1 MLSLSCA
8 DPWPEGSV
16 GLEEEVVTA
25 AAQAEQL
32 DENSGVCDA
41 NSSSSSGSSS
51 SSLSL
56 DDSLTSLQWLQEF
69 SILSASGGQHVSPSN
84 QHQHQNLFA
93 HQQLVGT
100 EAPASPLAG
109 DPASIGMP
117 LTPGKPTAAA
127 FCRVPSLSALPSLVA
142 HGHCPDEVD
151 YKTNPHVK
159 PPYSYATLICMAMQ
173 ASKKTKITL
182 SCIYKWITDNFCY
195 FRHAD
200 PTWQNSIRHN
210 LSLNKCFIKVP
221 RQKDEPGKGGF
232 WKIDP
237 QYAERLLSGAYKRR
251 RMPPVQINP
260 ALQARF
266 RMNSQPSLGGSNGF
280 TGSQTGGLTVSP
292 ESHQLLRE
300 FEEATGA
307 DQNWDPRLTEA
318 TMLGSWVSGKGSGG
332 HKRKHP
338 AGRRTGT
345 AKVPR
350 RSSSPLLS
358 MEDQKDLG
366 ILKGNFD
373 WDALLDSALNGE
385 LSLNEGGPLSPIP
398 CEEDLTVRG
407 THISPLEVPGGVA
420 DSHVLSETQRSSG
433 MDFDE
438 ETFLATE
445 FLQSPWP
452 EEEEAERP
460 DFLCSSTVNIDQ
472 LFDLGESLGGDI
484 SGKIES
490 LL

>member
-1 MLSLSCA
+1 MSLSCV
-8 DPWPEGSV
+8 DPWPAGSV

-25 AAQAEQL
+25 AAQAEEL
-32 DENSGVCDA
+32 DADSFSCSNDNNNNNSN
-41 NSSSSSGSSS
+41 NSSCCN
-51 SSLSL
+51 L

-69 SILSASGGQHVSPSN
+69 SILSANGPQQAPLSTHN
-84 QHQHQNLFA
+84 QPHLFG
-93 HQQLVGT
+93 HQQLGS

-127 FCRVPSLSALPSLVA
+127 YSRLQSLPGIVA

-151 YKTNPHVK
+151 YKTNAHIK

-237 QYAERLLSGAYKRR
+237 QYAERLLNGAYKKR
-251 RMPPVQINP
+251 RMPPVRINP
-260 ALQARF
+260 ALQNRL
-266 RMNSQPSLGGSNGF
+266 RV
-280 TGSQTGGLTVSP
+280 GSQLPPRGPYDPAGGQRGLCIDP
-292 ESHQLLRE
+292 ESQQLLRE

-307 DQNWDPRLTEA
+307 DQNWDPHLAEG
-318 TMLGSWVSGKGSGG
+318 TMLGSWPVGKGVGG
-332 HKRKHP
+332 HKRKQP
-338 AGRRTGT
+338 LGSRTGA
-345 AKVPR
+345 AKAPR

-358 MEDQKDLG
+358 ADEQKELG
-366 ILKGNFD
+366 PLKGNFD
-373 WDALLDSALNGE
+373 WDALLDSD
-385 LSLNEGGPLSPIP
+385 LSGDLCLDGGGMLSPIP
-398 CEEDLTVRG
+398 KEEDLTVRG
-407 THISPLEVPGGVA
+407 TQICPSEAPAGTA
-420 DSHVLSETQRSSG
+420 DVHVLAETKRNNEVS
-433 MDFDE
+433 DFDE
-438 ETFLATE
+438 ETFLATA

-452 EEEEAERP
+452 EEEEQGHN
-460 DFLCSSTVNIDQ
+460 DFLCSSTVSLDQ
-472 LFDLGESLGGDI
+472 LFDLGDSLGGDL
-484 SGKIES
+484 SARIET

>member
-1 MLSLSCA
+1 MLSMSCV
-8 DPWPEGSV
+8 DSWPGGSV

-25 AAQAEQL
+25 AAQAEDL
-32 DENSGVCDA
+32 D
-41 NSSSSSGSSS
+41 GSSLVYNNS
-51 SSLSL
+51 DNL

-69 SILSASGGQHVSPSN
+69 SIINVSGGQHVSTSS
-84 QHQHQNLFA
+84 QNPNHFFG
-93 HQQLVGT
+93 QQLGA

-127 FCRVPSLSALPSLVA
+127 FCRVPSLSALPSLVT

-151 YKTNPHVK
+151 YKTNPHIK

-237 QYAERLLSGAYKRR
+237 QYAERLLSGAYKKR

-260 ALQARF
+260 ALQSRL
-266 RMNSQPSLGGSNGF
+266 RMNLQPDLSVPTSV
-280 TGSQTGGLTVSP
+280 TGGLCVSP
-292 ESHQLLRE
+292 ESQQLLKE
-300 FEEATGA
+300 FEEATGV
-307 DQNWDPRLTEA
+307 DQNWDPRLAEA
-318 TMLGSWVSGKGSGG
+318 TMFGYWGSGKG
-332 HKRKHP
+332 HKRKQPYGH
-338 AGRRTGT
+338 RTGGN
-345 AKVPR
+345 KSLR
-350 RSSSPLLS
+350 RSSSPLLAT
-358 MEDQKDLG
+358 EEPTDLDS
-366 ILKGNFD
+366 LKSNFD

-398 CEEDLTVRG
+398 REEDLTIHGV
-407 THISPLEVPGGVA
+407 HISPLEGPA
-420 DSHVLSETQRSSG
+420 CTAESSVLIETQMSNNV
-433 MDFDE
+433 DFDK

-445 FLQSPWP
+445 FLQSPWA
-452 EEEEAERP
+452 EDEAGDRP
-460 DFLCSSTVNIDQ
+460 DFLCSSTVSLDQ
-472 LFDLGESLGGDI
+472 LFDLGDSLAVDMNC
-484 SGKIES
+484 KIES

>member
-1 MLSLSCA
+1 MLSMSCVNS
-8 DPWPEGSV
+8 WPDGSV

-25 AAQAEQL
+25 AAQAEDL
-32 DENSGVCDA
+32 DGSSLVS
-41 NSSSSSGSSS
+41 NSSSNSDN
-51 SSLSL
+51 L

-69 SILSASGGQHVSPSN
+69 SIINVSGGQHVSTSS
-84 QHQHQNLFA
+84 QNPNHFFG
-93 HQQLVGT
+93 QQLGA

-151 YKTNPHVK
+151 YKTNPHIK

-237 QYAERLLSGAYKRR
+237 QYAERLLSGAYKKR

-260 ALQARF
+260 ALQSRL
-266 RMNSQPSLGGSNGF
+266 RMNLQPDLSVPTSV
-280 TGSQTGGLTVSP
+280 TGGLCVSP
-292 ESHQLLRE
+292 ESQQLLKE
-300 FEEATGA
+300 FEEATGV
-307 DQNWDPRLTEA
+307 DQNWDPRLPEA
-318 TMLGSWVSGKGSGG
+318 TMFGYWGSGKS
-332 HKRKHP
+332 HKRKQPYGH
-338 AGRRTGT
+338 RTGGN
-345 AKVPR
+345 KILR
-350 RSSSPLLS
+350 RSSSPLLA
-358 MEDQKDLG
+358 MEEPTDLDS
-366 ILKGNFD
+366 LKSNFD

-385 LSLNEGGPLSPIP
+385 LNLNEGGPLSPIAR
-398 CEEDLTVRG
+398 EEDLTIHGV
-407 THISPLEVPGGVA
+407 HISPLEAPSCTA
-420 DSHVLSETQRSSG
+420 ESSVLIETQMSNNV
-433 MDFDE
+433 DFDK

-445 FLQSPWP
+445 FLQSPWA
-452 EEEEAERP
+452 EDEAGDRP
-460 DFLCSSTVNIDQ
+460 DFLCSSTVNLDQ
-472 LFDLGESLGGDI
+472 LFDLGDSLAVDMNC
-484 SGKIES
+484 KIES

>member
-1 MLSLSCA
+1 MLSMSCV
-8 DPWPEGSV
+8 DSWPEGSV

-25 AAQAEQL
+25 AAQAEEL
-32 DENSGVCDA
+32 DESSLA
-41 NSSSSSGSSS
+41 YNSSSSSGSSDN
-51 SSLSL
+51 L

-69 SILSASGGQHVSPSN
+69 SILSASGGHNGSNSSQHHS
-84 QHQHQNLFA
+84 QFFG
-93 HQQLVGT
+93 QQLGA

-127 FCRVPSLSALPSLVA
+127 FCRAPSMSALPCLVA

-151 YKTNPHVK
+151 YKTNPHIK

-237 QYAERLLSGAYKRR
+237 QYAERLLSGAYKKR

-260 ALQARF
+260 ALQNRL
-266 RMNSQPSLGGSNGF
+266 RINSKPDLTVPTSVP
-280 TGSQTGGLTVSP
+280 GGLFVSP
-292 ESHQLLRE
+292 ESQQLLRE
-300 FEEATGA
+300 FEELTGV
-307 DQNWDPRLTEA
+307 DQNWDPRLAEA
-318 TMLGSWVSGKGSGG
+318 TMIGCWGSGKG
-332 HKRKHP
+332 HKRKQTHGHR
-338 AGRRTGT
+338 AGG
-345 AKVPR
+345 AKALR
-350 RSSSPLLS
+350 RSSSPLLV
-358 MEDQKDLG
+358 MEEPKDLG
-366 ILKGNFD
+366 SLKSNFD

-398 CEEDLTVRG
+398 HDEDLTVQGIR
-407 THISPLEVPGGVA
+407 IDPLEAPAGTT
-420 DSHVLSETQRSSG
+420 DNNVLIEMQRG
-433 MDFDE
+433 NDVDFDE

-445 FLQSPWP
+445 FLQSPWA
-452 EEEEAERP
+452 EDEAGSRP
-460 DFLCSSTVNIDQ
+460 DFLSSSTVNLDQ
-472 LFDLGESLGGDI
+472 LFDLGDSLGFD
-484 SGKIES
+484 
-490 LL
+490 LLQSK